1 MDVGPRGG
9 CGDGE
14 VKKEEEEEEEEEE
27 VERGEVEEDAEEEEA
42 EVGAR
47 VDVKYRQSHLA
58 NSQLRSFVLTERRKK
73 HKIRRRKKH
82 DIIWGGIIQM
92 KNE

>member
-14 VKKEEEEEEEEEE
+14 VEKEEEEEEEEEE
-27 VERGEVEEDAEEEEA
+27 VERGEVEEEA

-47 VDVKYRQSHLA
+47 VDVKYRQSHFA

-73 HKIRRRKKH
+73 HKIRRKKH
-82 DIIWGGIIQM
+82 DMARGGIIQM